1 MTSGLSERRVAEFD
15 GWTLL
20 RAPLAL
26 MRNGERVRLQ
36 EQPLTIL
43 EMLVAKPGELVTREE
58 LIARLW
64 PRGVI
69 DFEAGL
75 NTAMRKLRAA
85 LADEAEAPKYIETV
99 PRNGYR
105 FIARLDPAAALAAV
119 PLTTSSPAPQP
130 AAGPVPQRAPEPRGF
145 RSLVAVIALVI
156 VATAAA
162 IYVIRTL
169 RGPDSAGLKRV
180 AVLPFENLSP
190 DPANAYFADG
200 IHEEILTALASGAP
214 ELEVVSRTTMMSYR
228 GKGKPVSELARELE
242 ATHLLA
248 GTVRREARQVRVTL
262 QLVDARTD
270 RELWT
275 RSFDRELDR
284 VIQLQSDL
292 AREVA
297 AQLAVELHLDAARLP
312 PPRVTEAYD
321 LWLQGVLAWQNV
333 GGGGATQPEVL
344 RTYELFSRAIELDP
358 TYAAAYAD
366 RARVRI
372 ARFIAGSDMSVA
384 NEQGARDDIAAAKRY
399 GGRSPYVLVREAQLA
414 FLVDGEL
421 ERALALID
429 EAEKQTPLNAD
440 QIMTQANFL
449 AQAGHKDRSL
459 ELHARAASLDPAN
472 PTLYRFWMNNL
483 FAARLPAEAM
493 RVVREFDRRIP
504 ARIDRGE
511 QLFAF
516 TGSTARWRQE
526 LARVAEGQAGVP
538 LSAEFDLLRFEGKLS
553 ELGPLLANSAS
564 KNFRQHSLSRNL
576 VGAFEHPVA
585 ELRGWER
592 LLAGDAPGAHRA
604 GLELEVFLKGVV
616 PIPQTQWY
624 LTSLAA
630 QAALFV
636 GDHERAQALAKSV
649 RTAGRPV
656 VNSAFR
662 TYTDLMTAR
671 ILAWAKDPDAA
682 LGILEKSS
690 SGYPS
695 VGPALITR
703 DPLYS
708 RPLAHHERWQKLR
721 ARLEAE
727 IAVNQALL

>member
-1 MTSGLSERRVAEFD
+1 MTSESSARHVAEFD
-15 GWTLL
+15 GWALL

-26 MRNGERVRLQ
+26 LRNGEHVRLQ

-43 EMLVAKPGELVTREE
+43 EMLVIKPGELVTREE

-64 PRGVI
+64 PRGVV

-85 LADEAEAPKYIETV
+85 LGDEADSPKYIETV
-99 PRNGYR
+99 PRQGYR
-105 FIARLDPAAALAAV
+105 FIATLDPPPVAAPAASQPATVPV
-119 PLTTSSPAPQP
+119 PL
-130 AAGPVPQRAPEPRGF
+130 RATAHRARRF
-145 RSLVAVIALVI
+145 RSLVGIIALVI
-156 VATAAA
+156 VATAAS
-162 IYVIRTL
+162 IYLIRTL
-169 RGPDSAGLKRV
+169 REPDSAGLKRV
-180 AVLPFENLSP
+180 AVMPFENLSP

-200 IHEEILTALASGAP
+200 IHEEVVTALASGAP
-214 ELEVVSRTTMMSYR
+214 ELEVVSRITMMSYR
-228 GKGKPVSELARELE
+228 GQTKPVRELAREL
-242 ATHLLA
+242 AVTHLLA

-262 QLVDARTD
+262 QLIDARTD

-312 PPRVTEAYD
+312 PPRVIEAYD

-344 RTYELFSRAIELDP
+344 RTHELFTRALELDS

-366 RARVRI
+366 RARVHI
-372 ARFIAGSDMSVA
+372 ARFIAGTDLSAA
-384 NEQGARDDIAAAKRY
+384 NVQGARDDIAAAKRY
-399 GGRSPYVLVREAQLA
+399 GGRAPYVLVREAQLA
-414 FLVDGEL
+414 FLVDGDL
-421 ERALALID
+421 EGALALID
-429 EAEKQTPLNAD
+429 EAEKQAPLSAD
-440 QIMTQANFL
+440 QLMTQANFL

-483 FAARLPAEAM
+483 FAARRPAEAM

-516 TGSTARWRQE
+516 TGSTSRWREE
-526 LARVAEGQAGVP
+526 LSRAAEGQTGVP

-553 ELGPLLANSAS
+553 ELRLLLARNAS
-564 KNFRQHSLSRNL
+564 KNFRQHSFSRNL
-576 VGAFEHPVA
+576 VGAFEHPAA

-592 LLAGDAPGAHRA
+592 LLAGDASGARRE
-604 GLELEVFLKGVV
+604 GLELESFLKGVA
-616 PIPQTQWY
+616 PIPQAQWY
-624 LTSLAA
+624 HTSLAA

-636 GDHERAQALAKSV
+636 GDHERAQSLAKNIH
-649 RTAGRPV
+649 TAGRPV
-656 VNSAFR
+656 VNVAFR
-662 TYTDLMTAR
+662 TYADLMTAR
-671 ILAWAKDPDAA
+671 ILAWGKDPDAA
-682 LGILEKSS
+682 ISILEKLS

-703 DPLYS
+703 DPLLS
-708 RPLAHHERWQKLR
+708 RPLEQYERWRELR
-721 ARLEAE
+721 GRLEAE
-727 IAVNQALL
+727 IAANQALL